1 MTAIGLADRRAPL
14 VTIGIAIVAVLV
26 ASLGLLVPGDASRVA
41 SAAGAASVLALAFLA
56 WPTLSLMAFCVVM
69 LLSSTIAG
77 FVPGIRLLDEIAIP
91 LLLVA
96 AVVRQRSR
104 IGERLL
110 WPRDIAVALIFATGV
125 VSSLLQGVELE
136 TWLPAI
142 ALLAKPIAVFYIALL
157 LDWDELSVRS
167 AIRVGFAVGVLVL
180 VVAVVELAAPAL
192 VPQALRLPVFEPRA
206 GLPAI
211 KSVFEHPVLFA
222 WFTGFVALFCFAH
235 YSVLGRWRYLA
246 WMAVFAL
253 GPVLAA
259 RRRAIIAVVA
269 SLAVAFGIDIL
280 KRQPRR
286 ALARRWLPVAGVL
299 LVVTVAFLPAFGAL
313 YEQTAARYL
322 PDPTDPA
329 GPGGLDGFEVEG
341 AATMQ
346 ARTALYGGSI
356 LIARDYA
363 PLGAGLGRY
372 ASHMSRV
379 DYSPLYERYG
389 LAEVNGLREQN
400 PKFVTDTFWPQILG
414 ELGVIGMI
422 SYAAFLAF
430 IGWDLLKLALRR
442 EVPSIARILYL
453 GALLV
458 FTQGL
463 IESLA
468 SAMFHSPPRAY
479 LLMATV
485 GAALAMGNGL
495 LNLRGIRW
503 QRAEPD
509 SSR

>member
-1 MTAIGLADRRAPL
+1 MTAIGIADRRAPL
-14 VTIGIAIVAVLV
+14 VTIGVAIVAVLA

-41 SAAGAASVLALAFLA
+41 AAAGATSVLAVAFLA
-56 WPTLSLMAFCVVM
+56 WPTLALMSFCIVM
-69 LLSSTIAG
+69 LLSTTIAG
-77 FVPGIRLLDEIAIP
+77 FIPGMRLLDEMAIP
-91 LLLVA
+91 LLFLA
-96 AVVRQRSR
+96 AIVRQHSR
-104 IGERLL
+104 IGLRLL
-110 WPRDIAVALIFATGV
+110 WPREIAVALIFATGLL
-125 VSSLLQGVELE
+125 SSLLQGVELE
-136 TWLPAI
+136 VWLPAL

-157 LDWDELSVRS
+157 LDWDDVSVRS
-167 AIRVGFAVGVLVL
+167 AIRVGFIVGVLVL
-180 VVAVVELAAPAL
+180 VVAVVELAAPTF
-192 VPQALRLPVFEPRA
+192 VPQVLRLPVFEPRA

-222 WFTGFVALFCFAH
+222 WFTAFVALFSFAH
-235 YSVLGRWRYLA
+235 YSVLGRLRYLV

-269 SLAVAFGIDIL
+269 ALALALGIDL
-280 KRQPRR
+280 LNRQPRR
-286 ALARRWLPVAGVL
+286 ELARRWLPVAAVL
-299 LVVTVAFLPAFGAL
+299 VVVTVAFLPAFGAL

-322 PDPTDPA
+322 PADPV
-329 GPGGLDGFEVEG
+329 GPEGPIGLDGFEVEG

-346 ARTALYGGSI
+346 ARTALYVGSI
-356 LIARDYA
+356 LIARDHA

-379 DYSPLYERYG
+379 EYSPMYEEYG
-389 LAEVNGLREQN
+389 LAEINGLREQN

-414 ELGVIGMI
+414 ELGAVGLL

-430 IGWDLLKLALRR
+430 IGWDLLKLARRR
-442 EVPSIARILYL
+442 EAPSIARILFL
-453 GALLV
+453 GAVLV

-485 GAALAMGNGL
+485 GAALSMGNAL
-495 LNLRGIRW
+495 LNFRGTRW
-503 QRAEPD
+503 ERAEG
-509 SSR
+509 